1 VVPWGERTV
10 RTLIARLL
18 AALAVPLVLGGLA
31 AMGFGVA
38 SESDGAVWVFAFGL
52 LAVVAGALSAASALI
67 VARPASGWPRLAR
80 RVVLGVLGVLCIIV
94 ASLQFDLSEPY
105 SPLVLLAGV
114 AALALLVID
123 IREPR
128 GGVND
133 QAQ

>member
-1 VVPWGERTV
+1 VRSLIV
-10 RTLIARLL
+10 RTLAV
-18 AALAVPLVLGGLA
+18 LAVPFALGGLA
-31 AMGFGVA
+31 AMGFGLA
-38 SESDGAVWVFAFGL
+38 SEGDGAVWVFAFGL

-67 VARPASGWPRLAR
+67 VARPTGRWPRLAR

-114 AALALLVID
+114 AAIALLVMD

-128 GGVND
+128 GGVDD
-133 QAQ
+133 QAE

>member
-1 VVPWGERTV
+1 V
-10 RTLIARLL
+10 RTIVVRAL
-18 AALAVPLVLGGLA
+18 AAMAVPLVLGGLA

-38 SESDGAVWVFAFGL
+38 AEGDGALWVFAFGL

-67 VARPASGWPRLAR
+67 VARPTSGWSRLAR
-80 RVVLGVLGVLCIIV
+80 RIALGVLGVLCIIV

-114 AALALLVID
+114 AAIALLVID

-133 QAQ
+133 QAE

>member
-1 VVPWGERTV
+1 V
-10 RTLIARLL
+10 RTIAVRAL
-18 AALAVPLVLGGLA
+18 AVLAVPLVLGGLA

-38 SESDGAVWVFAFGL
+38 AEGDGAVWVFAFGL

-80 RVVLGVLGVLCIIV
+80 RIALGVLGVLCIVV

-128 GGVND
+128 GGADD
-133 QAQ
+133 QAE

>member
-1 VVPWGERTV
+1 V
-10 RTLIARLL
+10 RRLAVRAL

-38 SESDGAVWVFAFGL
+38 AEGDGVLWVFAFGL
-52 LAVVAGALSAASALI
+52 LAVVAGVLSAASALI

-80 RVVLGVLGVLCIIV
+80 RVALGVLGVLCIV
-94 ASLQFDLSEPY
+94 MASFQFDISEPY
-105 SPLVLLAGV
+105 SPLLLLAGV

-128 GGVND
+128 GGADD
-133 QAQ
+133 QAE